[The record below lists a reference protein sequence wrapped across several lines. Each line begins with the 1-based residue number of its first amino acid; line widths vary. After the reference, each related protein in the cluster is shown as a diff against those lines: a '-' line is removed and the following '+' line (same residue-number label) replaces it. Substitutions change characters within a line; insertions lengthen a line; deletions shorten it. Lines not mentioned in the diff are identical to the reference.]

1 MWVKVSADGKCPNA
15 LCQVSDDIY
24 TLVVPGQTIEGVIV
38 QPEAF
43 TELLIPQVEMFGGGV
58 RIRLITPHRVTR
70 RAPFAAYLHL
80 AEPKLILLSSPIS
93 PNPSQKPTLK
103 VRV

>member
-1 MWVKVSADGKCPNA
+1 MWIKVSADGKCPHA

-24 TLVVPGQTIEGVIV
+24 TLVVPGHTIEGIIV

-43 TELLIPQVEMFGGGV
+43 TELLIPQVEVSGGGV

-70 RAPFAAYLHL
+70 RAPFMAYLHL
-80 AEPKLILLSSPIS
+80 AEPKPILLSPPIS
-93 PNPSQKPTLK
+93 PNPSQKHTFK